1 MAGKNPTGADETPNI
16 VGNFAKHV
24 QKVAQEKRE
33 ALERI
38 AAVEK
43 SAPTGDLRSPCRR
56 NPKVST
62 AKDAL
67 DKIKRHYAAV
77 KRYRENHIEIIR
89 EKDRIR
95 KRKTK
100 EKRRIEGIRRRAEHP
115 EIERRWRKKY
125 YKKHHEELLKRM
137 RERNPKRYTP
147 KEKKRILARQKAQYH
162 ISADKCEVC
171 GNKRGLVRHH
181 DDYFKP
187 LDVKVL
193 CRACHGREHRRY
205 K

>member
-1 MAGKNPTGADETPNI
+1 MRNLHSAVLRLYAMPNSI
-16 VGNFAKHV
+16 EEVDV
-24 QKVAQEKRE
+24 MPEKE
-33 ALERI
+33 MENK
-38 AAVEK
+38 AVRP
-43 SAPTGDLRSPCRR
+43 SS
-56 NPKVST
+56 
-62 AKDAL
+62 L